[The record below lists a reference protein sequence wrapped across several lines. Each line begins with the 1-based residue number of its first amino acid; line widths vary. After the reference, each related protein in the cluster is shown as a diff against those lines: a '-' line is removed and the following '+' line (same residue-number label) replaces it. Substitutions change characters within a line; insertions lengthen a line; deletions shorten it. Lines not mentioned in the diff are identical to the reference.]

1 MIGRELAKEMKV
13 IASDGAHSILQSQNP
28 SHLKEFSWDMLL
40 NEVSQFAPVL
50 KSLLF
55 SATHTRVPKW
65 MLDLNPQGS
74 NTDAIVGMCVAM
86 LVNHRNPKMNLVQ
99 KINSLLLYAAHT
111 SKQVC

>member
-1 MIGRELAKEMKV
+1 MIGRELAKEVKV

-55 SATHTRVPKW
+55 SATHTRVPR
-65 MLDLNPQGS
+65 S

-86 LVNHRNPKMNLVQ
+86 LVNHQNPKMNLLQ